1 MIKLAAFADEASSS
15 LEGQIKAL
23 KRNGIEYIEL
33 RGINGKNISEITV
46 EDAKKYAKTLSASGI
61 KVWSIG
67 SPIGKIDI
75 RDYSEEYKEKFRHIC
90 RLAKIFGTDKLR
102 IFSFY
107 KAYEYEDRV
116 FDALCELKEIAEREG
131 IGLYHENEKE
141 IYGDTVE
148 RVQKL
153 MNNVKGLEFV
163 FDPANYVEVGED
175 TQKALDALF
184 DRTHYFH
191 IKDVIA
197 STGELVPAGYGD
209 GRISELIARIPPNE
223 YKVFTLEPHLA
234 IFEGYTE
241 IDNTE
246 MKNKFHFE
254 TNDEAFDAAANALKS
269 LLEAQGYKESNGGYI
284 K

>member
-15 LEGQIKAL
+15 LEGQIEAL

-46 EDAKKYAKTLSASGI
+46 EEAKKHAKALSDSGI

-107 KAYEYEDRV
+107 NAYEYEDRV
-116 FDALCELKEIAEREG
+116 FAALCELKEIAEREG

-175 TQKALDALF
+175 SQKALDALF
-184 DRTHYFH
+184 DNTHYFH

-209 GRISELIARIPPNE
+209 GRISELIERIPSYE

-234 IFEGYTE
+234 LFEGYTE